1 MKKVLFVFCLFFA
14 FNYSVYATS
23 LIVVPQNSYEFNHD
37 KVNKMI
43 TYYDSNLKNDY
54 EYFYIDVLGT
64 LYAFNDYFDYTS
76 ATAYYLY
83 TDTTSYS
90 NYIALEFLDVLV
102 CSDINSCVNEST
114 YSIPLFGF
122 NNLEESSD
130 FYLPFATNL
139 KVSLDSFSMFNNND
153 YFDEL
158 QISDFYSDNII
169 LDSSTIIP
177 NIYSLS
183 NYSSWSEYQTENDSK
198 YTTVNLNDYY
208 YVLLNLKD
216 YSKKEAFNTNL
227 YVKGMVGI
235 TPIYNYGTV
244 SKDDIIG
251 NKVEDRCNL
260 SYDDFTSYRLSIL
273 KSDLENNSIYA
284 VKSCE
289 DNSSFK
295 FDNTLFDIT
304 YVTDEN
310 KNDPIVTI
318 NGKEYHTIPYDD
330 LPSTA
335 TKNEE
340 ENYIPGE
347 SKPLGFNDIIEN
359 VTDILSSFWSSLTS
373 FMSLVTKCFNSLP
386 VEIRAISITTF
397 TIGCILGLI
406 KILKS

>member
-1 MKKVLFVFCLFFA
+1 MVRKFIFSIIMVLTLFS
-14 FNYSVYATS
+14 FNLNVKADTVIFTIDRSYMDSHLNKDYINKAYELIEEYDYKYYVIEYSPFIDSIYLYLTNS
-23 LIVVPQNSYEFNHD
+23 DVVSVNQTLNNIQVRQFRNIECVISDSSPDGTCTDYSSIENNNYLMNLYSSSYEYYG
-37 KVNKMI
+37 
-43 TYYDSNLKNDY
+43 YYDSNIDIFANSPVEFSGFYDDNIEVLQAEKFPKLKNLLNYDSWSDY
-54 EYFYIDVLGT
+54 E
-64 LYAFNDYFDYTS
+64 
-76 ATAYYLY
+76 
-83 TDTTSYS
+83 
-90 NYIALEFLDVLV
+90 
-102 CSDINSCVNEST
+102 
-114 YSIPLFGF
+114 
-122 NNLEESSD
+122 
-130 FYLPFATNL
+130 
-139 KVSLDSFSMFNNND
+139 
-153 YFDEL
+153 
-158 QISDFYSDNII
+158 
-169 LDSSTIIP
+169 
-177 NIYSLS
+177 
-183 NYSSWSEYQTENDSK
+183 TENNPN
-198 YTTVNLNDYY
+198 YTTVNLDDYY

-227 YVKGMVGI
+227 QVKGMIGI
-235 TPIYNYGTV
+235 TPIYNYGTI

-260 SYDDFTSYRLSIL
+260 SYDDFTNYRLSIL

-295 FDNTLFDIT
+295 FDNTIFDIT

-310 KNDPIVTI
+310 KDDPIVTI
-318 NGKEYHTIPYDD
+318 DGKEYHTIPYDD
-330 LPSTA
+330 LPSSA

-347 SKPLGFNDIIEN
+347 SKPLGFSDIIEN